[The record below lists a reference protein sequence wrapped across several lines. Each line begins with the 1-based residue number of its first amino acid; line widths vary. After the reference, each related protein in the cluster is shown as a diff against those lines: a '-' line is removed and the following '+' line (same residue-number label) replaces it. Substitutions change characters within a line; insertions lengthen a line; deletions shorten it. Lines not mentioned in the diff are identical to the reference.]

1 MRTEEKKRT
10 KFIKGISGIMLMLMC
25 VLAFSWVVG
34 AAIVDQYIYSA
45 EGAGCGYA
53 VYGKIKKNQDGD
65 LYSLYNISGDSS
77 SDKRGYFLV
86 KLKLLS

>member
-53 VYGKIKKNQDGD
+53 VYDRARSSHSPAPGSGRSDGW
-65 LYSLYNISGDSS
+65 SKAGA
-77 SDKRGYFLV
+77 R
-86 KLKLLS
+86 